1 MEIIQN
7 VLDKEFKP
15 AIGIKETS
23 RINIKH
29 PLGKLS
35 KESSE
40 KYEKRRRRT
49 EQLLGTFKQTVGLSL
64 KVLRGGLAKKWY
76 LIVGFCGSSTGWQPV
91 YFCLCFFYSLGVSS
105 GGFV

>member
-64 KVLRGGLAKKWY
+64 KVLRGGLAKKMVFNSRLLWKLY
-76 LIVGFCGSSTGWQPV
+76 GLAT
-91 YFCLCFFYSLGVSS
+91 CLFLSLLLL
-105 GGFV
+105 

>member
-1 MEIIQN
+1 VEIIQN
-7 VLDKEFKP
+7 VLDKGFKP

-64 KVLRGGLAKKWY
+64 KVLRGGLAKKMVFNSRLLWKLY
-76 LIVGFCGSSTGWQPV
+76 GLAT
-91 YFCLCFFYSLGVSS
+91 CLFLSLLLL
-105 GGFV
+105 

>member
-64 KVLRGGLAKKWY
+64 KVLRGGLAKKMVLNSRLLWKLY
-76 LIVGFCGSSTGWQPV
+76 GLAT
-91 YFCLCFFYSLGVSS
+91 CLFLSLLLL
-105 GGFV
+105 